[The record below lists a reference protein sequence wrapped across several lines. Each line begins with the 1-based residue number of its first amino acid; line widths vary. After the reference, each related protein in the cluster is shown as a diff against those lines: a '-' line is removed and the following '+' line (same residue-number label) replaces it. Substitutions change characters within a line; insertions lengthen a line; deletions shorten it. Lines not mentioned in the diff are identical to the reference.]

1 MGWYV
6 ALLSFLPSFFP
17 SCNPSFPCTFLSPSL
32 RLSVHH
38 FYTSASHFPKYA
50 TQFYCPINLK
60 ESVTIFSSFTSHFR
74 LFAPHFRFH
83 SRYHTFK
90 PPDALITSSRYR
102 THSAISNPICSPVT
116 SPPTHFVSISSAV
129 LASPHSQS
137 AVHYFTHC
145 YSYSA
150 SLVHSQ
156 PASQAFHFTLICPA
170 SPPQSSFGCSPIPG
184 I

>member
-1 MGWYV
+1 MGWCV
-6 ALLSFLPSFFP
+6 ALSPFLPSFLPSFP
-17 SCNPSFPCTFLSPSL
+17 SRFLSPSR
-32 RLSVHH
+32 RLCVHH
-38 FYTSASHFPKYA
+38 FYTSASHFPSYA
-50 TQFYCPINLK
+50 TQFYSAINLK
-60 ESVTIFSSFTSHFR
+60 EPVTIFSSFASHFCPSASH
-74 LFAPHFRFH
+74 LHLH

-90 PPDALITSSRYR
+90 LPCALVTSSRYR
-102 THSAISNPICSPVT
+102 THFAISNSICSPFT

-129 LASPHSQS
+129 LASTHSQS

-156 PASQAFHFTLICPA
+156 PASPTFHFTLICPA
-170 SPPQSSFGCSPIPG
+170 SPPQSSFDCSPIPG